1 MQSRPDEL
9 DAMKRIDL
17 CQYAASRGFV
27 VDRKQSSRASAVM
40 RHSNGDKLIISKQS
54 NGQYVYFNAKGNDNG
69 TIIDLIQTRDRVKL
83 GEVRKMLRP
92 WLNGN
97 YSPPPND
104 PVLPISLQPSEY
116 DAARV
121 LANWMK
127 TRPITDK
134 CRYLEEERCIPLEI
148 IQDEIFRDRI
158 RVDERR
164 NSVFPHFSKTG
175 LCGFELKN
183 RGFTGF
189 SPGGVKG
196 LACSRPQPDDNQ
208 MVVCETAIDMLSY
221 AALKGTQGRR
231 FFSTAGQI
239 SPMQAE
245 CLRSAAEKMPHSAT
259 IILAFDNDEGGHKLS
274 DHVSEALIGAGRTI
288 TNEFPPIA
296 GMDWNDVLQGEAT
309 KPPRDSIS
317 PSP

>member
-1 MQSRPDEL
+1 
-9 DAMKRIDL
+9 MKRIDL

-40 RHSNGDKLIISKQS
+40 RHSNGDKLIISKQP

-92 WLNGN
+92 WLNSG
-97 YSPPPND
+97 YSPPLD
-104 PVLPISLQPSEY
+104 PPAFQINLQPSEH
-116 DAARV
+116 DAAHV
-121 LANWMK
+121 LAAWMK
-127 TRPITDK
+127 AQPVNGTH
-134 CRYLEEERCIPLEI
+134 RYLEEDRCIPAHIL
-148 IQDEIFRDRI
+148 QHEIFRDRI
-158 RVDERR
+158 RVDQRR
-164 NSVFPHFSKTG
+164 NSVFPHFCKSG
-175 LCGFELKN
+175 LCGFEIKN

-196 LACSRPQPDDNQ
+196 LACSRPQPDDNH

-221 AALKGTQGRR
+221 AALNGTQGNR

-245 CLRSAAEKMPHSAT
+245 CLRSAAEKMPHGAT
-259 IILAFDNDEGGHKLS
+259 VILAFDNDEGGHNLS
-274 DHVSEALIGAGRTI
+274 AHISEALIGTGRII

-309 KPPRDSIS
+309 KPTRDSIS